1 MKLGVVGAG
10 SMGAEIALV
19 QALAGFDVLLAD
31 RNAEVLQN
39 AMARLARLLE
49 KRGTGSSDSLRDVLD
64 RIQITTNLDEF
75 GDCEIVTEA
84 VFEHLEVK
92 SSVLQQ
98 LTAVLAPTGL
108 IVTNTSTIPISV
120 LASKLEV
127 AWRPNFIGMHYFSPV
142 SRMKLVEVIA
152 AFETSDAAVQRAMAL
167 ANETGKVPIRVKDV
181 PGFAVNRVLHVFLI
195 EAVRLIEEGVVSVE
209 DLDTAC
215 RLGLGH
221 PMGPFELMDATTSS
235 LCLTAQKIMFEAY
248 GERFRPRPLMKQ
260 RVAAG
265 LVGGRGG
272 KGWRS
277 CPRSGTAQARRKR
290 GRLDRSGSG
299 DQPDAFGGRRGG
311 APVARQRLPVRL
323 VFDTVLEGS
332 TGDLCLGRW
341 CTGRCHLFLPAS
353 RGDRRTA
360 RRGRARAERRRRQC
374 RPVCRECD
382 GHRRLCSNQ

>member
-31 RNAEVLQN
+31 RSAEVLKN

-49 KRGTGSSDSLRDVLD
+49 KRGTGSSDTLRDVLD
-64 RIQITTNLDEF
+64 RIQTTTNLDDF
-75 GDCEIVTEA
+75 GDREIVTEA
-84 VFEHLEVK
+84 VFEDLEVK

-120 LASKLEV
+120 LASKLEA

-181 PGFAVNRVLHVFLI
+181 PGFAVNRVFHVFLI

-248 GERFRPRPLMKQ
+248 GERFRPRPLLKQ

-277 CPRSGTAQARRKR
+277 
-290 GRLDRSGSG
+290 
-299 DQPDAFGGRRGG
+299 
-311 APVARQRLPVRL
+311 
-323 VFDTVLEGS
+323 
-332 TGDLCLGRW
+332 
-341 CTGRCHLFLPAS
+341 
-353 RGDRRTA
+353 
-360 RRGRARAERRRRQC
+360 
-374 RPVCRECD
+374 
-382 GHRRLCSNQ
+382 